1 MNILEIIEITIIV
14 ITETPHDT
22 FNRDSIR
29 NTIVKC
35 KTNCSIVKKGENVL
49 YKDLSWTVI

>member
-1 MNILEIIEITIIV
+1 MNILEIIEITITV

-35 KTNCSIVKKGENVL
+35 KTNCNIVKKGENVL
-49 YKDLSWTVI
+49 YKDLSWIII

>member
-1 MNILEIIEITIIV
+1 MNILEITEITIIV
-14 ITETPHDT
+14 ITETPHNS

-35 KTNCSIVKKGENVL
+35 KINCSIVKKGENVL
-49 YKDLSWTVI
+49 NKDLSWIII

>member
-35 KTNCSIVKKGENVL
+35 KTNCSIVKKAENVL
-49 YKDLSWTVI
+49 YKDLSWTIM